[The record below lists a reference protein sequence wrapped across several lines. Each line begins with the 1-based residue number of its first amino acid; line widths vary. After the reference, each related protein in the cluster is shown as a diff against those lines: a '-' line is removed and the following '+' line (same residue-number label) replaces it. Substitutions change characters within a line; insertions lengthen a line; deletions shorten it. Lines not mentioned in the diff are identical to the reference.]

1 MRCPHCGDADSRV
14 TDSRDTGNEIR
25 RRRECSACGAR
36 FTTYERVQQAAL
48 MVEKR
53 DGRREEFNREKISRS
68 IRLACVKRPLPT
80 GSVEKLIDEIES
92 DLQRIGRAEVK
103 ASRVGEIAME
113 RLKGLD
119 PVAYLRYA
127 SVYRDFADLD
137 MFLRE
142 IQAIEAPDA
151 DEDDAVSQLALIPN
165 ESAAPPKPRTRR
177 GRRPS
182 VTVPTGQSTFN
193 AFSTLDDSALDDG
206 EPGGNGAG

>member
-1 MRCPHCGDADSRV
+1 MRCPHCGHPDSRV
-14 TDSRDTGNEIR
+14 TDSRDTGGEIR
-25 RRRECSACGAR
+25 RRRECSSCGAR
-36 FTTYERVQQAAL
+36 FTTYERVQQTAL

-53 DGRREEFNREKISRS
+53 DGRREEFNREKMLRS

-80 GSVEKLIDEIES
+80 GSVDKLVDEIES
-92 DLQRIGRAEVK
+92 DLRRIGRAEIK

-137 MFLRE
+137 QFLRE
-142 IQAIEAPDA
+142 IQSLETPTPNGETGGAG
-151 DEDDAVSQLALIPN
+151 QLTLIPE

-182 VTVPTGQSTFN
+182 ISIPSTQPAFEDPAFGKAFDTV
-193 AFSTLDDSALDDG
+193 
-206 EPGGNGAG
+206 GGNGAG

>member
-1 MRCPHCGDADSRV
+1 MRCPHCGHADSRV
-14 TDSRDTGNEIR
+14 TDSRDTGGEIR
-25 RRRECSACGAR
+25 RRRECSSCGAR
-36 FTTYERVQQAAL
+36 FTTYERVQQASL

-53 DGRREEFNREKISRS
+53 DGRREEFNREKMLRS

-80 GSVEKLIDEIES
+80 GSVDKLVDEIES
-92 DLQRIGRAEVK
+92 DLRRIGRAEVK

-137 MFLRE
+137 QFLRE
-142 IQAIEAPDA
+142 IQALEALPEDEEA
-151 DEDDAVSQLALIPN
+151 DGVSQPALIPE

-182 VTVPTGQSTFN
+182 ISIPTAQPSFGTMGG
-193 AFSTLDDSALDDG
+193 TIGETMGEAL
-206 EPGGNGAG
+206 GGNGTT

>member
-25 RRRECSACGAR
+25 RRRECTACGAR

-48 MVEKR
+48 VVEKR
-53 DGRREEFNREKISRS
+53 DGRREEFNREKIARS

-80 GSVEKLIDEIES
+80 GSVEKLVDEIES

-119 PVAYLRYA
+119 PVAYIRYA

-137 MFLRE
+137 VFLRE
-142 IQAIEAPDA
+142 IQALETPEAG
-151 DEDDAVSQLALIPN
+151 DELPGISQLALIPT

-182 VTVPTGQSTFN
+182 ISVPTTVQSSFEV
-193 AFSTLDDSALDDG
+193 L
-206 EPGGNGAG
+206 GGNGVG